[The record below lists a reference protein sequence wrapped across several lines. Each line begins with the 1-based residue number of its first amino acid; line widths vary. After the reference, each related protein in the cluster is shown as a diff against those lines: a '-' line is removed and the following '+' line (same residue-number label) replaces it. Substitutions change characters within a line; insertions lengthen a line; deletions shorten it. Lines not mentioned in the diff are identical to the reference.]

1 MNKRSLYLFLL
12 FPVFLTGCIE
22 QKVVDEIGII
32 HNVGF
37 DYEDG
42 GLLETAVLP
51 EYTDTDRTNL
61 ISAEEHS
68 PIQLKSSL
76 SKASQ
81 YDIQYGQIRVLVL
94 GKELSEKGITEII
107 ESICKEPSLGNV
119 RIATANERAADI
131 LKATVSLR
139 PLYLMELVDNGVLRE
154 GVPDTSLH
162 TLLDQF
168 YGQGLDVYIPNL
180 KVDSSGILKIDGLSI
195 FKGDKLKLAISNQEM
210 YLFKLMNEKNK
221 KGTYEFTLE
230 KEGKEQIIGIESLYG
245 KHDIVL
251 KRKNEGVVA
260 TINLKLDLELNGLP
274 TWMDIKKGEDRE
286 YLKNYIERTYS
297 KEIHELLTK
306 FQTNQVDPL
315 GLGIIFRAGEKGW
328 SEHDFYQNV
337 YPDMKFKVNT
347 DVIIRQSGAGKS

>member
-1 MNKRSLYLFLL
+1 MNKRLFYLFLL

-37 DYEDG
+37 DYEEG

-68 PIQLKSSL
+68 PIQLKGSL

-81 YDIQYGQIRVLVL
+81 YDIRYGQIRILVF

-107 ESICKEPSLGNV
+107 ESICKDPSLGNV
-119 RIATANERAADI
+119 RIATTNERAADI

-139 PLYLMELVDNGVLRE
+139 PLYLMELVDNGILNE
-154 GVPDTSLH
+154 GVPDVSLH

-168 YGQGLDVYIPNL
+168 YGLGLDVYIPNL
-180 KVDSSGILKIDGLSI
+180 TVDPSGVLKIDGLSL
-195 FKGDKLKLAISNQEM
+195 FKGDKLKLTIPNQEM
-210 YLFKLMNEKNK
+210 YIFKLINEKNK

-230 KEGKEQIIGIESLYG
+230 RGGKEQIIGIESLYG
-245 KHDIVL
+245 KHDIEL
-251 KRKNEGVVA
+251 KRENEGVVA

-274 TWMDIKKGEDRE
+274 NWMDIKKAEDRK
-286 YLKNYIERTYS
+286 YLKDYIEHSYS
-297 KEIHELLTK
+297 EAVHKLVTK

-315 GLGIIFRAGEKGW
+315 GLGIITRAGEKGW
-328 SEHDFYQNV
+328 SENDFYQNV